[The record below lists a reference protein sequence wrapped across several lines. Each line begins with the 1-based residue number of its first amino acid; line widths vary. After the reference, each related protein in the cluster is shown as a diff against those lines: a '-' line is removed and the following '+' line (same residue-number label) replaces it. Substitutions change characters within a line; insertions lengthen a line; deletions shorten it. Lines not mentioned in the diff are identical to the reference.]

1 MFVICGGHVTQ
12 PIWSFLFSIQLQ
24 STVWTQLLIKTDWCC
39 FYLTVGCELT
49 LDPDTVNG
57 NLKLS
62 DNNRK
67 VELVRQYQPYPDHP
81 DRFEFWQLLCKNG
94 LTGRCYWEVEG
105 EGVVQ
110 IAVTYRGISRTGYK
124 DACGFGRN
132 HLSWCLICFK
142 EGFSVLHN
150 QSRAYY
156 RLPAPSISSSSSFS
170 NRVAVYVD
178 HPAGTLS
185 FYRISFGRLIH
196 LHTFNTTFT
205 EPLYAGFG
213 FGSGALAGAS
223 VSLCS
228 LWKRDSLSAEKQTLL
243 PERQLD

>member
-1 MFVICGGHVTQ
+1 
-12 PIWSFLFSIQLQ
+12 
-24 STVWTQLLIKTDWCC
+24 
-39 FYLTVGCELT
+39 
-49 LDPDTVNG
+49 VNG

-156 RLPAPSISSSSSFS
+156 RLPAPSISSSSSVMESS
-170 NRVAVYVD
+170 NASHWMFRS
-178 HPAGTLS
+178 TS
-185 FYRISFGRLIH
+185 
-196 LHTFNTTFT
+196 
-205 EPLYAGFG
+205 
-213 FGSGALAGAS
+213 S
-223 VSLCS
+223 VSLETE
-228 LWKRDSLSAEKQTLL
+228 AETHHKPMETH
-243 PERQLD
+243 